1 MKLLSLTIM
10 MMLMG
15 TAHAQISL
23 TQVNE
28 FGENPG
34 NLKMYTYVPKKEIKG
49 IVVLMHGCA
58 QAASD
63 FDDETGW
70 TKMADK
76 HGLAL
81 LLPQQTELNNTG
93 RCFNWFEMGDISR
106 GRGEVA
112 SIASMIDHVKMDLS
126 TERVFISGLSA
137 GGAMSNIMLATYPEY
152 FEAGAIVAGLPV
164 GCATNLG
171 NAWSC
176 MSGFQFPIPT
186 TQQRGDAIRSAAGSF
201 NGKWPRVMVV
211 HGTSDEFVNY
221 KNAGFIY
228 EQWKNVHGSEDEVKL
243 ISLKGLRHGFP
254 VDPRNGCGE
263 AGKFVLDAGFCAA
276 EAVAE
281 FFLSK

>member
-1 MKLLSLTIM
+1 MKLFTLTLMMIM
-10 MMLMG
+10 G
-15 TAHAQISL
+15 YAQAQISL

-34 NLKMYTYVPKKEIKG
+34 DLKMYTYVPSSDIKG

-70 TKMADK
+70 TKMAEEK
-76 HGLAL
+76 GLLL
-81 LLPQQTELNNTG
+81 LLPQQTEINNTG
-93 RCFNWFEMGDISR
+93 RCFNWFEMNNISR
-106 GRGEVA
+106 GQGEVA
-112 SIASMIDHVKMDLS
+112 SVASMIDYVKAQYNSD
-126 TERVFISGLSA
+126 RVFISGLSA
-137 GGAMSNIMLATYPEY
+137 GGAMSNIMMATYPEY

-186 TQQRGDAIRSAAGSF
+186 TQQRGDAVRNAAGPY
-201 NGKWPRVMVV
+201 NGTWPKVMIV
-211 HGTSDEFVNY
+211 HSTSDQFVNY
-221 KNAGFIY
+221 KNAGYIFD
-228 EQWKNVHGSEDEVKL
+228 QWVNVHGSEERVKL
-243 ISLKGLRHGFP
+243 VTLKGIQHGFP
-254 VDPRNGCGE
+254 VDPSNGCGE
-263 AGKFVLDAGFCAA
+263 VGKFVLDAGYCAA